1 MSIFQWKQREKKLF
15 FEVEQKLANFPTFF
29 YIDGR

>member
-15 FEVEQKLANFPTFF
+15 FEGEQKLANFPFF